1 MTGGCEVRDAEH
13 ARSLGS
19 FGGSDDLPE
28 VGSHFEADPCMD
40 DGTLEVFERVNGRP
54 CPRVEL
60 EPDNEIPAEL
70 FHAALH
76 EQSRP
81 YAQALE
87 ETLTAEMPQDRRAA
101 VLRRAIHILTSE
113 RVVKLLAPS
122 QALG

>member
-1 MTGGCEVRDAEH
+1 MRDEKHAQALASYTALDDSPEIGG
-13 ARSLGS
+13 
-19 FGGSDDLPE
+19 
-28 VGSHFEADPCMD
+28 HFEADPCMD
-40 DGTLEVFERVNGRP
+40 EDSLEMFEKVNGRQ

-87 ETLTAEMPQDRRAA
+87 ETLTAEMGPDRRAA
-101 VLRRAIHILTSE
+101 VLRRAIGILTSE
-113 RVVKLLAPS
+113 RVVKMLAPS